1 MFRLLAG
8 ARSPTGAILA
18 TEADWELNAVSRQRA
33 GLPEL
38 SQRVA
43 QCPAGLP
50 NLAQTR
56 MCRFPASGSSWES
69 LARSGVTMDNSGRW
83 RRILNSRAPGG
94 LNISTAQ
101 SRQGSAGPNPKRP
114 VTQNEIHYRGTAT
127 FTPCSE
133 RGPLRHL
140 AHADVC
146 RIELSFAPTFPKL
159 TQINAHAPQS
169 GFENK
174 DRFLFRCCDS
184 CPESGDSLFE
194 KTDAVLKSVLCFCD
208 VSL

>member
-8 ARSPTGAILA
+8 ARSPTGVILA
-18 TEADWELNAVSRQRA
+18 TEADWELNAGSRQRA

-50 NLAQTR
+50 NLA
-56 MCRFPASGSSWES
+56 
-69 LARSGVTMDNSGRW
+69 W